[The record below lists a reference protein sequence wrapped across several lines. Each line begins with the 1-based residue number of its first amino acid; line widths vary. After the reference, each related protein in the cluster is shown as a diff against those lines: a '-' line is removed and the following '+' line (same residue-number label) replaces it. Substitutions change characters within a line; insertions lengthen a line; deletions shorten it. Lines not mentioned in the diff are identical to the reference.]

1 MKKVLQHK
9 SWLEALTVYFQP
21 RVLAMLFLGFSAGLP
36 LLLVFGTLSAWL
48 AREGIDKSTI
58 GHISWVA
65 LLYGLKFTWSPLVDH
80 LKIPL
85 LTPLFGQRRSWML
98 VAQIGVICGLLLMAG
113 NNPHAQLMLLV
124 YAALLVA
131 FSSATQDIAIDAWR
145 IEAMPI
151 ETQGAMAATYQ
162 TGYRLGMLLAGGGA
176 FTMAHYYSW
185 SLAYTVLA
193 MFMCIGIITT
203 LLIAEP
209 DHTVSRDTWKQEKKV
224 IQFLERSA
232 HLPKTL
238 RDFYA
243 WFTGAVICPFTDFFI
258 RNGKYALIILLFI
271 GLFRISDI
279 TMGIMANPLY
289 VDIGYSDLQIGL
301 VTKTIGPVIT
311 ILGAIFGGMLVIRY
325 GVMPILMIGAIL
337 VMATN
342 LLFALLAILPANTL
356 YLSVVIGADNLSG
369 GLAGSAFIAYLSSLT
384 NRAYTATQY
393 ALFSSLMLLP
403 AKFIGG
409 FSGDIVDAAGFVPF
423 FIYTAL
429 IGIPAIILI
438 SYLMRHPVNTN
449 TENTADDSADP
460 S

>member
-1 MKKVLQHK
+1 MSPSGIKNTPQHK
-9 SWLEALTVYFQP
+9 SWLEALATYAQP

-36 LLLVFGTLSAWL
+36 LLLVFGTLSGWL
-48 AREGIDKSTI
+48 AREGVDKSTI

-65 LLYGLKFTWSPLVDH
+65 LLYGLKFIWSPLVDH
-80 LKIPL
+80 LKLPL
-85 LTPLFGQRRSWML
+85 LNRLFGQRRSWML
-98 VAQIGVICGLLLMAG
+98 LAQTGIVCGLLLMAG
-113 NNPHAQLMLLV
+113 SNPQLQLSILV
-124 YAALLVA
+124 YSALLVA

-145 IEAMPI
+145 IEAMPV

-193 MFMCIGIITT
+193 MCMVIGIITT
-203 LLIAEP
+203 LLISEP
-209 DHTVSRDTWKQEKKV
+209 EHVISRNTWKQEEKV
-224 IQFLERSA
+224 IAFLERSA
-232 HLPKTL
+232 HLPRSL
-238 RDFYA
+238 REIYA
-243 WFTGAVICPFTDFFI
+243 WITGAIICPFTEFFV
-258 RNGKYALIILLFI
+258 RNGKYALLILLFI

-301 VTKTIGPVIT
+301 VTKTIGPIIT

-325 GVMPILMIGAIL
+325 GVMPILLLGAIL
-337 VMATN
+337 VMTTN
-342 LLFALLAILPANTL
+342 LLFALLAILPADTL

-369 GLAGSAFIAYLSSLT
+369 GLAGSAFIAYLSGLT

-409 FSGDIVDAAGFVPF
+409 FSGDVVDAFGFVSF

-429 IGIPAIILI
+429 LGIPAIILI
-438 SYLMRHPVNTN
+438 SYLIRYPINVTP
-449 TENTADDSADP
+449 EE
-460 S
+460 

>member
-1 MKKVLQHK
+1 MTEQSLHK
-9 SWLEALTVYFQP
+9 SWFDALIVYRQP

-36 LLLVFGTLSAWL
+36 LLLVFGTLSGWL

-65 LLYGLKFTWSPLVDH
+65 LLYGLKFVWSPLVDH
-80 LKIPL
+80 LKLPL
-85 LTPLFGQRRSWML
+85 LHSVFGQRRSWML
-98 VAQIGVICGLLLMAG
+98 LAQCGIISGLLMMAAS
-113 NNPHAQLMLLV
+113 NPHTQLLILV
-124 YAALLVA
+124 YSALLVA

-145 IEAMPI
+145 IEAMPT

-162 TGYRLGMLLAGGGA
+162 TGYRLGMLAAGGGA
-176 FTMAHYYSW
+176 FTLAYYYSW
-185 SLAYTVLA
+185 PLAYTLLA
-193 MFMCIGIITT
+193 MCMCIGIVTT
-203 LLIAEP
+203 LIIPEP
-209 DHTVSRDTWKQEKKV
+209 EHVISRNTWKQEEKV
-224 IQFLERSA
+224 VAFLERSA
-232 HLPKTL
+232 HLPKSL
-238 RDFYA
+238 RDSYA

-258 RNGKYALIILLFI
+258 RNGKYALLILLFI

-311 ILGAIFGGMLVIRY
+311 ILGAIFGGMLVVRY
-325 GVMPILMIGAIL
+325 GVMPILLVGASL
-337 VMATN
+337 VMVTN
-342 LLFALLAILPANTL
+342 LLFAVLAILPADTV

-369 GLAGSAFIAYLSSLT
+369 GLAGSAFIAYLSGLT

-409 FSGDIVDAAGFVPF
+409 FSGDIVDALGFVPF
-423 FIYTAL
+423 FIYTAA
-429 IGIPAIILI
+429 IGLPAILLI
-438 SYLMRHPVNTN
+438 VYLIRHPIVAK
-449 TENTADDSADP
+449 TESL
-460 S
+460 

>member
-1 MKKVLQHK
+1 MSKQQQHK
-9 SWLEALTVYFQP
+9 SWLAALAVYRQP

-36 LLLVFGTLSAWL
+36 LLLVFGTLSGWL

-65 LLYGLKFTWSPLVDH
+65 LLYGLKFIWSPLVDH
-80 LKIPL
+80 LKLPL
-85 LTPLFGQRRSWML
+85 LHPVFGQRRSWML
-98 VAQIGVICGLLLMAG
+98 LAQIGIISGLLLMAG
-113 NNPHAQLMLLV
+113 SNPHTQLIILI
-124 YAALLVA
+124 YSALLVA

-145 IEAMPI
+145 IEAMPV
-151 ETQGAMAATYQ
+151 EAQGAMAATYQ

-176 FTMAHYYSW
+176 FTIAHYYSW
-185 SLAYTVLA
+185 PAAYSMLAICMLL
-193 MFMCIGIITT
+193 GIITT
-203 LLIAEP
+203 LVISEP
-209 DHTVSRDTWKQEKKV
+209 EHIISRNTWKQEEKV
-224 IQFLERSA
+224 IKFLENST
-232 HLPKTL
+232 HLPGNL
-238 RDFYA
+238 RDMYA
-243 WFTGAVICPFTDFFI
+243 WFIGAVVCPFTDFFI

-301 VTKTIGPVIT
+301 VTKTIGPIVT
-311 ILGAIFGGMLVIRY
+311 ILGAIIGGILVIRY
-325 GVMPILMIGAIL
+325 GMMRILLLGGFL
-337 VMATN
+337 VMITN
-342 LLFALLAILPANTL
+342 LLFALLAILPADTL
-356 YLSVVIGADNLSG
+356 YLSMVIGADNLSG

-409 FSGDIVDAAGFVPF
+409 FSGDIVDALGFVPF

-438 SYLMRHPVNTN
+438 LYLMRHPVISNA
-449 TENTADDSADP
+449 EK
-460 S
+460 

>member
-1 MKKVLQHK
+1 MMDTAKHK
-9 SWLEALTVYFQP
+9 SWIEALSAYRQP

-36 LLLVFGTLSAWL
+36 LLLVFGTLSGWL

-65 LLYGLKFTWSPLVDH
+65 LLYGLKFIWSPLVDH
-80 LKIPL
+80 LKLPL
-85 LTPLFGQRRSWML
+85 LHPVFGQRRSWML
-98 VAQIGVICGLLLMAG
+98 LAQVGIVCGLLLMAG
-113 NNPHAQLMLLV
+113 SNPHAQLAILV
-124 YAALLVA
+124 YSALLVA

-145 IEAMPI
+145 IEAMPV

-176 FTMAHYYSW
+176 FTIAHYYSW
-185 SLAYTVLA
+185 SLAYTILA
-193 MFMCIGIITT
+193 MCMCIGIITT
-203 LLIAEP
+203 LIISEP
-209 DHTVSRDTWKQEKKV
+209 EHVISRNTWKQEEKV

-232 HLPKTL
+232 HLPKSL
-238 RDFYA
+238 REIYA
-243 WFTGAVICPFTDFFI
+243 WITGAVICPFTDFFI

-301 VTKTIGPVIT
+301 VTKTIGPIIT
-311 ILGAIFGGMLVIRY
+311 IMGAIFGGMLVIRY
-325 GVMPILMIGAIL
+325 GVMPILLLGAIL

-342 LLFALLAILPANTL
+342 LLFAVLALLPANTY
-356 YLSVVIGADNLSG
+356 YLAVVIGADNLSG

-409 FSGDIVDAAGFVPF
+409 FSGEIVDAFGFVQF

-429 IGIPAIILI
+429 IGIPAIFLIL
-438 SYLMRHPVNTN
+438 YLIRHPVIMSNS
-449 TENTADDSADP
+449 DQSAQ
-460 S
+460 